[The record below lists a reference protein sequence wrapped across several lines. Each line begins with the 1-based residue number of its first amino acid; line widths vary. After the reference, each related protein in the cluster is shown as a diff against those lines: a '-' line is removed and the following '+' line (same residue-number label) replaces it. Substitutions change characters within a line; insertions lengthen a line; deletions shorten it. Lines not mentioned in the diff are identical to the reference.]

1 MTRPDK
7 KDLIWVTWKDAVG
20 CSSRVQFESL
30 KDISLV
36 YNTNLGWIIDEN
48 SERIVLAHGVSTSGE
63 VDHFAIPTGD
73 IISREPVVAKI
84 SRKKKDAA

>member
-48 SERIVLAHGVSTSGE
+48 SERIV
-63 VDHFAIPTGD
+63 
-73 IISREPVVAKI
+73 
-84 SRKKKDAA
+84 